1 MTWSKSFW
9 SGWEELK
16 KMDDFKN
23 LIMAL
28 REAAERRSNSL
39 NTRNTCRQAADAIED
54 LLKECESLGENLCLA
69 DDLMKKMEARLKE
82 AGLEVIV

>member
-1 MTWSKSFW
+1 MYGGASGLSEMNDYKS
-9 SGWEELK
+9 LV
-16 KMDDFKN
+16 
-23 LIMAL
+23 MAL

-54 LLKECESLGENLCLA
+54 LLKECESLGGNLCLA